1 MLEENSLSVSSGCEQ
16 QDEQSSGHTT
26 GSELLEEEDAFMEF
40 FRARE
45 TPNQI
50 FTVCRQQRHLG

>member
-1 MLEENSLSVSSGCEQ
+1 MLEDNSLSVSSGYEQ
-16 QDEQSSGHTT
+16 PDEQSIGHTT
-26 GSELLEEEDAFMEF
+26 GSELLEEEEAFMDF

-50 FTVCRQQRHLG
+50 FKVCRQQRHSG